1 MTNAPLILNTALG
14 TAPYTRALKD
24 GSITSDRVSLQ
35 FAELARINDAFPRMV
50 RELAYDVCHM
60 SPTTYLVARSFGK
73 PITALPVFLNRH
85 FHHGVISC
93 HVRSGIK
100 TGKDLHGKRAGV
112 GSWTITTG
120 VWGRVV
126 LQTEFGVDLEAVKYL
141 SFEDPHVPEYHE
153 PAWVTR
159 APAGNTLNEMLARGD
174 LDAGIAAGLP
184 SSADVQ
190 PLIQNIHETEAAWY
204 QRTRIYPIVHL
215 VVVRDDL
222 LAEHPWL
229 AAELFRMFETA
240 KDAYLNELRSTGG
253 TTDFDKLIQ
262 WQGSVVGGDPL
273 PYGLE
278 PNRVSIDALIQTC
291 HEQSIIPSKPSADEL
306 FAPVSEN

>member
-1 MTNAPLILNTALG
+1 MIMTTAPLVLNTALG

-24 GSITSDRVSLQ
+24 ASITSDRVSLQ
-35 FAELARINDAFPRMV
+35 FAGMARINDAFPRMV

-60 SPTTYLVARSFGK
+60 SPTTYLVAKSFGK
-73 PITALPVFLNRH
+73 RITALPVFLNRH

-93 HVRSGIK
+93 HKDSGIE
-100 TGKDLHGKRAGV
+100 TGKDLEGKSAGV

-126 LQTEFGVDLEAVKYL
+126 VQTEYDVDLEAIKYF
-141 SFEDPHVPEYHE
+141 SFEDPHVAEYSE

-159 APAGNTLNEMLARGD
+159 APEGKKLNDMLNSGE
-174 LDAGIAAGLP
+174 LDAGFAAGLP
-184 SSADVQ
+184 NTAEVQ
-190 PLIQNIHETEAAWY
+190 PLIKNIHEVEEAWY
-204 QRTRIYPIVHL
+204 HRTGIYPIVHI

-222 LAEHPWL
+222 LEEHQWL
-229 AAELFRMFETA
+229 AVELFRMFEAA
-240 KDAYLNELRSTGG
+240 KDTYLGELRSGGG

-278 PNRVSIDALIQTC
+278 PNKVSIQALVDTC
-291 HEQSIIPSKPSADEL
+291 HQQSIIPSKPEPEEL
-306 FAPVSEN
+306 FAAV